1 MIQEYLFMDA
11 THRGAVEEYSPD
23 KVNVDF
29 FDIENSTCW
38 IAQYTMG
45 GENEDSAKALS
56 LINDYIVEHFNPT
69 ILTNESSA
77 YYNKKLF
84 PDINEF
90 ERKLRKLLYLKS
102 AIYHGDKKID
112 NIRNLETKELGV
124 IFELLFTDVNF
135 VKNARSKVNEKTW
148 QFTKREIVAALQ
160 NIAEDTLWND
170 LLGNEAIA
178 SLSDNFLTV
187 KNYRNDVM
195 HAHNIDTKTFRDAKK
210 LFGDINTQLD
220 EEIGRILQT
229 AQRQPETTESSDY
242 NDTLNAALQTYN
254 LSGMTQ
260 AAKEIADYMA
270 GLDSETIR
278 AVALEIQKRYMTI
291 DYSEIQDTIKKALEN
306 YSNVEIEKTLQR
318 IIDTQKV
325 EPGKQEQTL
334 EEKNDREVNNTADAE
349 EAEDQKK

>member
-102 AIYHGDKKID
+102 AIYHGDKKLI
-112 NIRNLETKELGV
+112 I
-124 IFELLFTDVNF
+124 
-135 VKNARSKVNEKTW
+135 
-148 QFTKREIVAALQ
+148 
-160 NIAEDTLWND
+160 
-170 LLGNEAIA
+170 
-178 SLSDNFLTV
+178 
-187 KNYRNDVM
+187 
-195 HAHNIDTKTFRDAKK
+195 
-210 LFGDINTQLD
+210 
-220 EEIGRILQT
+220 
-229 AQRQPETTESSDY
+229 
-242 NDTLNAALQTYN
+242 
-254 LSGMTQ
+254 
-260 AAKEIADYMA
+260 
-270 GLDSETIR
+270 
-278 AVALEIQKRYMTI
+278 
-291 DYSEIQDTIKKALEN
+291 SEIWK
-306 YSNVEIEKTLQR
+306 
-318 IIDTQKV
+318 QK
-325 EPGKQEQTL
+325 
-334 EEKNDREVNNTADAE
+334 N
-349 EAEDQKK
+349 